1 MSESSIR
8 LLRIQRGFSLEEVA
22 KQVGISAGYLSQ
34 IESGKRQVS
43 VAVCSEI
50 ASFFNVKLDELFEA
64 TRFKAIWKE

>member
-1 MSESSIR
+1 MGESSIR

-22 KQVGISAGYLSQ
+22 NQVGISAGFLSQ

-43 VAVCSEI
+43 ASVCRDI
-50 ASFFNVKLDELFEA
+50 ASFFNVKRDELFEA